1 MRWGVSVHRGILAR
15 MDSSL
20 TLREIQDRLRSG
32 SSVEEVAA
40 EAGVEPAELQ
50 GYAVPIL
57 AERDHIADLARAAN
71 VRRAGDSPAHRGL
84 EAVVTEQL
92 RARGLDPRDVEW
104 SAARVERRRWQVLA
118 VLSAEHEQRR
128 AVFNFDVD
136 GRYSVAANEDARWML
151 GESPL
156 PPLDL
161 DTEPTL
167 ELTEEERRARM
178 APEDEPGTA
187 PEDEYDDWDDDE
199 GPSEID
205 TLYEMMST
213 YEDTLSGY
221 EDTLSMLRGF
231 GGEREAYAG
240 PRLVPD
246 LPDDDSDLTG
256 AGDGPQEDSRYGLGH
271 PAGTARHTDQP
282 QEVAGQDEHTEDD
295 RAEGPRRPSNRAA
308 SRAAA
313 QRRPRPGTDQPPLVE
328 GETPAPRRRTS
339 RRRAHV
345 PSWDEIVFGSGSDQ
359 DS

>member
-1 MRWGVSVHRGILAR
+1 

-32 SSVEEVAA
+32 SSVEEVAL
-40 EAGVEPAELQ
+40 EAGVEPADLA

-57 AERDHIADLARAAN
+57 AERQHIADLARETN

-84 EAVVTEQL
+84 EAVVTERL
-92 RARGLDPRDVEW
+92 RALDLDPRQVAW
-104 SAARVERRRWQVLA
+104 SAARVERRRWQVI
-118 VLSAEHEQRR
+118 AELPADDGGRR

-136 GRYSVAANEDARWML
+136 ARYSVAANEDARWML
-151 GESPL
+151 GELPL

-167 ELTEEERRARM
+167 ELTEEQRRARM
-178 APEDEPGTA
+178 APEDDFD
-187 PEDEYDDWDDDE
+187 EDWDDE
-199 GPSEID
+199 GPNEID

-221 EDTLSMLRGF
+221 EDTLSMLRGVD
-231 GGEREAYAG
+231 GEREAYSG

-246 LPDDDSDLTG
+246 LP
-256 AGDGPQEDSRYGLGH
+256 
-271 PAGTARHTDQP
+271 
-282 QEVAGQDEHTEDD
+282 EDD
-295 RAEGPRRPSNRAA
+295 EADVPEDDEDEDLPHSSNRST

-313 QRRPRPGTDQPPLVE
+313 QRRPQPDPGQPPLMDHE
-328 GETPAPRRRTS
+328 SPAPRRRTS
-339 RRRAHV
+339 RKRAHV
-345 PSWDEIVFGSGSDQ
+345 PSWDEIVFGSGPDQ

>member
-50 GYAVPIL
+50 GYAVPII
-57 AERDHIADLARAAN
+57 AERDHIADLARTAN

-92 RARGLDPRDVEW
+92 RALDLDPRDVEW
-104 SAARVERRRWQVLA
+104 SAARVERRRWQVMA
-118 VLSAEHEQRR
+118 TLSSEGENRR

-178 APEDEPGTA
+178 APEDE
-187 PEDEYDDWDDDE
+187 YDDWDDEDD

-231 GGEREAYAG
+231 GGDREAYAG

-246 LPDDDSDLTG
+246 LPDDEADRTRDE
-256 AGDGPQEDSRYGLGH
+256 DGPDEDSRYGLGH
-271 PAGTARHTDQP
+271 PAGTARRTSRPRDPQGTDEP
-282 QEVAGQDEHTEDD
+282 E
-295 RAEGPRRPSNRAA
+295 EGHREERRPSNRAA
-308 SRAAA
+308 SRASA
-313 QRRPRPGTDQPPLVE
+313 QRRPRSEGDQPPLVE
-328 GETPAPRRRTS
+328 SDTPAPRRRTP
-339 RRRAHV
+339 RKRAHV
-345 PSWDEIVFGSGSDQ
+345 PSWDEIVFGGGSDQ

>member
-1 MRWGVSVHRGILAR
+1 MRWGAPVHRGILAG

-32 SSVEEVAA
+32 SSVEEVAL
-40 EAGVEPAELQ
+40 EAGVEPAELA

-57 AERDHIADLARAAN
+57 AEREHIADLAREAN

-92 RARGLDPRDVEW
+92 RALDLDPHTVEW
-104 SAARVERRRWQVLA
+104 SAARVERRRWQVI
-118 VLSAEHEQRR
+118 AELPTDDGGRR

-151 GESPL
+151 GELPL

-178 APEDEPGTA
+178 APEDDLD
-187 PEDEYDDWDDDE
+187 EDWDDE
-199 GPSEID
+199 GPTEMD

-221 EDTLSMLRGF
+221 EDTLSMLRGVD
-231 GGEREAYAG
+231 GDREEYSG

-246 LPDDDSDLTG
+246 LPGDEDAEPG
-256 AGDGPQEDSRYGLGH
+256 APDED
-271 PAGTARHTDQP
+271 
-282 QEVAGQDEHTEDD
+282 EDD
-295 RAEGPRRPSNRAA
+295 ESRRPSNRAA

-313 QRRPRPGTDQPPLVE
+313 QRRPQPGADQPPLVE
-328 GETPAPRRRTS
+328 GDAPPPRRRTP
-339 RRRAHV
+339 RKRAHV